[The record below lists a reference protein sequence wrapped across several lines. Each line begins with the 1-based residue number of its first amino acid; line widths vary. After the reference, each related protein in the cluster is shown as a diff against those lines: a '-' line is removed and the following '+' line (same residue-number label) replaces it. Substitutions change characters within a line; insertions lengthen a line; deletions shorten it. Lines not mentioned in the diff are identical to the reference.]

1 MAALQYVNSKAEL
14 VRKAQAL
21 TLNLTAAK
29 GLQDVLRSNLGPRGT
44 LKMLVGGAGQIK
56 LTKDGNI
63 LLKEMQIQHPTAAM
77 IARAATAQDEI
88 VGDGTT
94 SNVLFIGEL
103 MRQAERYLG
112 EGVHPRVLV
121 DGFDKARVIALRVL
135 EEFKIAK
142 EIDRE
147 LLINVARTSLST
159 KLIPE
164 MAEKLTEIVTDAVLA
179 INQDNSKPIDLH
191 MIEIMHMPHKM
202 NSDTRL
208 VKGLVLDHGSRHPD
222 TPTSAKNCYILCCN
236 INLEYEKTEVNS
248 QFFYKDAEHRE
259 KLQASER
266 KMIDERVEK
275 IVALKKKL
283 CDGTDKNFIVI
294 NQKGVDP
301 ISLDMLAKENIVA
314 LRRAKRRNME
324 RIPLACGGNAVN
336 SADDLTEADL
346 GWAGSYS
353 EITLGDDKFTFLED
367 VPKTFSVTILIKGQ
381 NEHTINQLKDAV
393 RDGLRAV
400 NNTINDKF
408 VVPGAGAFE
417 VAVSVQLKR
426 ELKNIHGKARL
437 GAEAFSDAILV
448 IPRILAENSGLDSQ
462 EVLLRLVSEYE
473 KHGVPVGVNVK
484 DECPISPEAE
494 GVFDNYCVK
503 QQFLQLAPVLAQQ
516 LLLVDEVMRA
526 GKQMGGGN

>member
-21 TLNLTAAK
+21 TLNLSAAK
-29 GLQDVLRSNLGPRGT
+29 GLQDVLRTNLGPRGT

-121 DGFDKARVIALRVL
+121 DGYDKAREVALRVL
-135 EEFKIAK
+135 DNFKIVK
-142 EIDRE
+142 VVDRE
-147 LLINVARTSLST
+147 LLISVARTSLPT
-159 KLIPE
+159 KLIPV
-164 MAEKLTEIVTDAVLA
+164 MANKLTEIVTDAVLA
-179 INQDNSKPIDLH
+179 IQKEGKSIDLH

-202 NSDTRL
+202 DTDTRL

-222 TPTSAKNCYILCCN
+222 TPTSARNCYILTCN

-248 QFFYKDAEHRE
+248 QFFYSNAEQRE

-275 IVALKKKL
+275 IIALKRKV
-283 CDGTDKNFIVI
+283 CNDNGKNFIII

-301 ISLDMLAKENIVA
+301 VSLDMLAKEGIVA

-336 SADDLTEADL
+336 SADDLSEEDL
-346 GWAGSYS
+346 GWAGSYH
-353 EITLGDDKFTFLED
+353 EITLGDDKFTFIED
-367 VPKTFSVTILIKGQ
+367 VPNTFSCTILIKGQ

-400 NNTINDKF
+400 TNTINDKA
-408 VVPGAGAFE
+408 VIPGAGAFE
-417 VAVSVQLKR
+417 IAVSV
-426 ELKNIHGKARL
+426 ELKKEAKNIKGKARL
-437 GAEAFSDAILV
+437 GAEAFADAILI
-448 IPRILAENSGLDSQ
+448 IPRTLAENSGLDSQ
-462 EVLLRLVSEYE
+462 EVLLELIADYE
-473 KHGVPVGVNVK
+473 ARGVPVGVNVNDGK
-484 DECPISPEAE
+484 PISPVLE
-494 GVFDNYCVK
+494 GIYDNFCVK

>member
-21 TLNLTAAK
+21 NLNLTAAK
-29 GLQDVLRSNLGPRGT
+29 GLQDVLRTNLGPRGT

-77 IARAATAQDEI
+77 IARASTAQDEI

-103 MRQAERYLG
+103 MRQAERFLG
-112 EGVHPRVLV
+112 EGVHPRVLA
-121 DGFDKARVIALRVL
+121 DGFDKAREVALRVL
-135 EEFKIAK
+135 QSFKQDK
-142 EIDRE
+142 EVDRE
-147 LLINVARTSLST
+147 LLINVARSSLST

-164 MAEKLTEIVTDAVLA
+164 MARQLTEIVTDAVLA
-179 INQDNSKPIDLH
+179 IRQPEKSIDLH
-191 MIEIMHMPHKM
+191 MVEIMHMPHKM

-222 TPTSAKNCYILCCN
+222 TLTKAKNCYVLCCN

-248 QFFYKDAEHRE
+248 QFFYNSAEQRE

-275 IVALKKKL
+275 IIALKKKV

-301 ISLDMLAKENIVA
+301 VSLDMLAKENIVA

-346 GWAGSYS
+346 GWAGSFS
-353 EITLGDDKFTFLED
+353 EISLGDDKFTFLED
-367 VPKTFSVTILIKGQ
+367 VPNTFSVTILIKGQ

-400 NNTINDKF
+400 YNTIQDKA

-417 VAVSVQLKR
+417 IAVSVELKR
-426 ELKNIHGKARL
+426 ELKNIKGKARL
-437 GAEAFSDAILV
+437 GADAFADAILV
-448 IPRILAENSGLDSQ
+448 IPRTLAENSGLDSQ
-462 EVLLRLVSEYE
+462 EVLLKLISEYE
-473 KHGVPVGVNVK
+473 QHGVPVGVNIN
-484 DECPISPEAE
+484 DESPISPASE
-494 GVFDNYCVK
+494 GIYDNYCVK

>member
-1 MAALQYVNSKAEL
+1 MAAIQYVNSKAEL
-14 VRKAQAL
+14 VRKTQAL

-29 GLQDVLRSNLGPRGT
+29 GLQDVLRTNLGPRGT

-103 MRQAERYLG
+103 MRQAERFLG

-121 DGFDKARVIALRVL
+121 DGFDKARAIALRVL
-135 EEFKIAK
+135 ETLKVEKVV
-142 EIDRE
+142 DRE
-147 LLINVARTSLST
+147 LLLSVAKSSLGT

-164 MAEKLTEIVTDAVLA
+164 MAKKLTEIVTDAVLA
-179 INQDNSKPIDLH
+179 ISQPGKSIDLH

-202 NSDTRL
+202 DTDTRL
-208 VKGLVLDHGSRHPD
+208 VKGLVLDHGSRHPE
-222 TPTSAKNCYILCCN
+222 TPTKLKNCYILCCN

-248 QFFYKDAEHRE
+248 QFFYSNAEQRE

-275 IVALKKKL
+275 IVALKKKI
-283 CDGTDKNFIVI
+283 CDGNDKNLIVI

-301 ISLDMLAKENIVA
+301 VSLDMLAKEGIVA

-336 SADDLTEADL
+336 SADDLTVEDL
-346 GWAGSYS
+346 GWAGSYQ

-367 VPKTFSVTILIKGQ
+367 VPNTFSCTILIKGQ

-400 NNTINDKF
+400 TNTINDKA

-417 VAVSVQLKR
+417 VAVSV
-426 ELKNIHGKARL
+426 ELKKEVKNIKGKARL
-437 GAEAFSDAILV
+437 GAEAFADAILI
-448 IPRILAENSGLDSQ
+448 IPRTLAENSGLDSQ
-462 EVLLRLVSEYE
+462 EVLLELISQYE
-473 KHGVPVGVNVK
+473 QHGVPVGVNVN
-484 DECPISPEAE
+484 DGAAISPIAE
-494 GVFDNYCVK
+494 GILDNYCVK
-503 QQFLQLAPVLAQQ
+503 QQFLQLSPVLAQQ

-526 GKQMGGGN
+526 GKQMGGGNN

>member
-29 GLQDVLRSNLGPRGT
+29 GLQDVLRTNLGPRGT

-103 MRQAERYLG
+103 MRQAERYLS
-112 EGVHPRVLV
+112 EGVHPRVIV
-121 DGFDKARVIALRVL
+121 DGYDKARVIALRVL
-135 EEFKIAK
+135 DSFKIPR

-147 LLINVARTSLST
+147 LLISVARSSLCT
-159 KLIPE
+159 KLIPV
-164 MAEKLTEIVTDAVLA
+164 MAAQLTEIVTDAVMA
-179 INQDNSKPIDLH
+179 IRKEGQVIDLH

-202 NSDTRL
+202 DSDTRL
-208 VKGLVLDHGSRHPD
+208 VRGLVMDHGSRHPD
-222 TPTSAKNCYILCCN
+222 TPSSAKDCYVLTCN
-236 INLEYEKTEVNS
+236 VNLEYEKTEVNS
-248 QFFYKDAEHRE
+248 QFFYSSADQRE

-275 IVALKKKL
+275 IIQLKKRL
-283 CDGTDKNFIVI
+283 CDGNGKNFIVV

-301 ISLDMLAKENIVA
+301 VSLDMLAKEGIIA

-324 RIPLACGGNAVN
+324 RIPLACGGNAIN
-336 SADDLTEADL
+336 SVEDLCEEDL
-346 GWAGSYS
+346 GWAGSYT

-367 VPKTFSVTILIKGQ
+367 VPNTFSCTILIKGQ
-381 NEHTINQLKDAV
+381 NEHTINQIKDAV

-400 NNTINDKF
+400 TNTINDRA
-408 VVPGAGAFE
+408 VIPGAGAFE
-417 VAVSVQLKR
+417 VAVSV
-426 ELKNIHGKARL
+426 ELKKEAKNIKGKARL
-437 GAEAFSDAILV
+437 GAEAFADAILV
-448 IPRILAENSGLDSQ
+448 IPRTLAENSGLDSQ
-462 EVLLRLVSEYE
+462 EILLDLIADYE
-473 KHGVPVGVNVK
+473 KNGVPVGVNVNGGG
-484 DECPISPEAE
+484 PISPVNE
-494 GVFDNYCVK
+494 GIFDNFCVK

-526 GKQMGGGN
+526 GKQMGGGNS